1 MGFAIMGGTVHSLGS
16 RGTGCGVER
25 GNAVA
30 EYGVHSE
37 VGKLRKVI
45 VHRPGLEMERLTPSN
60 AEELLFDDVIWVRRA
75 RRGHDAFVDLMTEE
89 YGVQVMRVHELLAD
103 VVANPEGRAYL
114 LDRRLTPNEVG
125 ISGTRELRAWMD
137 EMKPSTLV
145 SHLIGGVTVDDLPS
159 DFRNVAEKAW
169 AGTYF
174 VMAPLPNQLFTR
186 DSSAW
191 IYDGVTVNP
200 MYWPARHKESLNMAA
215 IYKYSP
221 EFKGGDFEI
230 WWGDPPT
237 ADWGE
242 AKLEGGDIMPI
253 GKGIVLIG
261 MGERTTYQAV
271 GQVAQVLFE
280 NESATRVI
288 AAKMPPD
295 RASMHLDTIFT
306 FCDRDLVTIF
316 EPAVQSIRPI
326 SYYPGGDE
334 GPEVVIE
341 ERGWLEV
348 VQDAL
353 GLDELRV
360 VPTAG
365 DEFGRER
372 EQWNDGNNVVAMEPG
387 VVIGYSRN
395 EGTNMRLRKAGI
407 TVREIDG
414 SELGRGRG
422 GGHCMTCP
430 VLRDPVYD

>member
-1 MGFAIMGGTVHSLGS
+1 MGG
-16 RGTGCGVER
+16 
-25 GNAVA
+25 
-30 EYGVHSE
+30 YGVHSE

-75 RRGHDAFVDLMTEE
+75 RRGHDVFVDLMREE
-89 YGVQVMRVHELLAD
+89 FGVQVMRVHELLAD
-103 VVANPEGRAYL
+103 VSDDPEGRAYL
-114 LDRRLTPNEVG
+114 LDNRLSTNEVG
-125 ISGTRELRAWMD
+125 VNGALELRAWMD
-137 EMKPSTLV
+137 EMKSTELV
-145 SHLIGGVTVDDLPS
+145 SYLIGGVTVDDLPT
-159 DFRNVAEKAW
+159 DFRAVARKAW
-169 AGTYF
+169 AGTEF
-174 VMAPLPNQLFTR
+174 VMSPLPNQLFTR

-191 IYDGVTVNP
+191 IYGGVTVNP
-200 MYWPARHKESLNMAA
+200 MYWPARRKESLHMMA
-215 IYKYSP
+215 IYKYHP
-221 EFKGGDFEI
+221 EFKGGDFDI
-230 WWGDPPT
+230 WFGDPPT
-237 ADWGE
+237 ANWGE
-242 AKLEGGDIMPI
+242 AKMEGGDIMPV

-271 GQVAQVLFE
+271 GQLARTLFQ
-280 NESATRVI
+280 NGAATRVI

-295 RASMHLDTIFT
+295 RASMHLDTIFS

-316 EPAVQSIRPI
+316 EPAVRSIQPI
-326 SYYPGGDE
+326 SYYPGDE
-334 GPEVVIE
+334 APEVVIE

-365 DEFGRER
+365 DAFAQER

-387 VVIGYSRN
+387 VVVGYSRN
-395 EGTNMRLRKAGI
+395 EGTNIRLRKAGI

-430 VLRDPVYD
+430 VLRDPVYG